1 MISGRSNYR
10 EIIFELH
17 VIMVNFKQ
25 KIVLATCRPIDG
37 GASVA
42 ANFEPYAVL
51 LQKRDKGHPL
61 LLIDQHPEM
70 L

>member
-17 VIMVNFKQ
+17 VIMVNIK
-25 KIVLATCRPIDG
+25 KKPVLATCQPKDG

-42 ANFEPYAVL
+42 ANVEPYAVL
-51 LQKRDKGHPL
+51 LQKRDNGP
-61 LLIDQHPEM
+61 PPCS
-70 L
+70 